1 MSPLNLAGII
11 LYVVIASGSVIY
23 GVKQGFGSVLE
34 CGYMRSL
41 YKLRLNYESE

>member
-1 MSPLNLAGII
+1 MLPYMLLLPL
-11 LYVVIASGSVIY
+11 VVLY

-41 YKLRLNYESE
+41 YKLRLNYELELKCV